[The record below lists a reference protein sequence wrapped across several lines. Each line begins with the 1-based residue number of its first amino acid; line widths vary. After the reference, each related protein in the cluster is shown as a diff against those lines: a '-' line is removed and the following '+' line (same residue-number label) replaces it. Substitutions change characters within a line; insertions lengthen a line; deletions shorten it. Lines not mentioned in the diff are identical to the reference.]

1 MKTITGA
8 AIAAVLAAAVTSPAA
23 AQSDIL
29 LRLRSGSPL
38 GDRFRVDSA
47 SGFVAKGVLGV
58 GIIPFTGAGERLMWH
73 PNKAAFRAGS
83 IGSAGT
89 QWDDPN
95 TGYYTWA
102 GGYNTTALGLAS
114 FAMGYQSTALNSY
127 ATALGYTANADGT
140 GAGERLQW
148 DPYHAAFRAGSI
160 GSAGTQWVLAN
171 TGFYTWAGG
180 YNTTALGLASFAMG
194 YQSTALNS
202 YAVALGYTANADGT
216 GAVSLGYRTTADA
229 DYSVAIGQRASTNGH
244 AGAIVLSDGSTTD
257 STQASANNQFTVRAA
272 GGVRLFSNATM
283 TTGVQVAAG
292 GSSWAVISD
301 RNRKEGFLAVDGE
314 DVLARLRFVPVTT
327 WRYRDE
333 ADRSTLHI
341 GPMAQDWHRA
351 FGFTRDD
358 RTINMSDF
366 DGVNLAAAQALE
378 RRTAALR
385 DEVDALR
392 RANAALEGRT
402 AQQREEMDELRR
414 ANAALE
420 ARLQRLEARASG
432 SAAP

>member
-1 MKTITGA
+1 MKVITGA
-8 AIAAVLAAAVTSPAA
+8 AILAVLSTAVAAPAA
-23 AQSDIL
+23 GQSDIL

-47 SGFVAKGVLGV
+47 SGVVAKGVLGY
-58 GIIPFTGAGERLMWH
+58 GIIPFTGAGERMMWH

-102 GGYNTTALGLAS
+102 GGYNTIALGLAS
-114 FAMGYQSTALNSY
+114 FAMGYQSTALGSY
-127 ATALGYTANADGT
+127 STALGYTANADGT
-140 GAGERLQW
+140 GA
-148 DPYHAAFRAGSI
+148 
-160 GSAGTQWVLAN
+160 
-171 TGFYTWAGG
+171 
-180 YNTTALGLASFAMG
+180 
-194 YQSTALNS
+194 
-202 YAVALGYTANADGT
+202 VAI
-216 GAVSLGYRTTADA
+216 GYRNTADA

-272 GGVRLFSNATM
+272 GGYRLFSNATM
-283 TTGVQVAAG
+283 TTGMQMSAG
-292 GSSWAVISD
+292 GSSWVVISD
-301 RNRKEGFLAVDGE
+301 RNRKEGFLGVDGE

-333 ADRSTLHI
+333 ADRSTFHI

-351 FGFTRDD
+351 FGFTSDD

-366 DGVNLAAAQALE
+366 DGVNLAAIKALE
-378 RRTAALR
+378 ARTAALQA
-385 DEVDALR
+385 ENAGLR
-392 RANAALEGRT
+392 
-402 AQQREEMDELRR
+402 AQ
-414 ANAALE
+414 N
-420 ARLQRLEARASG
+420 QRLEERLERLE
-432 SAAP
+432 AAVAGGRRP

>member
-1 MKTITGA
+1 MRIRFPLVA
-8 AIAAVLAAAVTSPAA
+8 SFFLAAGLLATAAPAS

-47 SGFVAKGVLGV
+47 SGFVAKGVLGI

-102 GGYNTTALGLAS
+102 GGYNTIALGLAS

-140 GAGERLQW
+140 GA
-148 DPYHAAFRAGSI
+148 
-160 GSAGTQWVLAN
+160 
-171 TGFYTWAGG
+171 
-180 YNTTALGLASFAMG
+180 
-194 YQSTALNS
+194 
-202 YAVALGYTANADGT
+202 VALGYR
-216 GAVSLGYRTTADA
+216 VTADA

-272 GGVRLFSNATM
+272 GGIRLFTNATM

-301 RNRKEGFLAVDGE
+301 RNRKENFLAVDGE
-314 DVLARLRFVPVTT
+314 DLLTRIRKVPVMT
-327 WRYRDE
+327 WRLKSEEDE
-333 ADRSTLHI
+333 TVRHI
-341 GPMAQDWHRA
+341 GPMAQDWHAA
-351 FGFTRDD
+351 FPLNDDSTR
-358 RTINMSDF
+358 INMSDF
-366 DGVNLAAAQALE
+366 DGVNLAASQALE
-378 RRTAALR
+378 QRTSTMQKRITTL
-385 DEVDALR
+385 ETE
-392 RANAALEGRT
+392 NA
-402 AQQREEMDELRR
+402 ELR
-414 ANAALE
+414 
-420 ARLQRLEARASG
+420 ARLDQLEKIVQRMLPEDPK
-432 SAAP
+432 AAAHQK

>member
-1 MKTITGA
+1 MQTITRA
-8 AIAAVLAAAVTSPAA
+8 ALAAVLAAAATSPAA

-114 FAMGYQSTALNSY
+114 FAMGYQNTALGSY
-127 ATALGYTANADGT
+127 STALGYTANADGT
-140 GAGERLQW
+140 GA
-148 DPYHAAFRAGSI
+148 
-160 GSAGTQWVLAN
+160 
-171 TGFYTWAGG
+171 
-180 YNTTALGLASFAMG
+180 
-194 YQSTALNS
+194 
-202 YAVALGYTANADGT
+202 VAI
-216 GAVSLGYRTTADA
+216 GYRNTADA

-244 AGAIVLSDGSTTD
+244 AGAIVFSDGSTTD

-272 GGVRLFSNATM
+272 GGYRLFSNATM
-283 TTGVQVAAG
+283 TTGMQMSAG
-292 GSSWAVISD
+292 GSSWVVISD

-333 ADRSTLHI
+333 ADRSTLHM

-366 DGVNLAAAQALE
+366 DGVNLAAIKALE
-378 RRTAALR
+378 ARTAALQA
-385 DEVDALR
+385 E
-392 RANAALEGRT
+392 NAALR
-402 AQQREEMDELRR
+402 
-414 ANAALE
+414 
-420 ARLQRLEARASG
+420 ARLERLEALVAGGRT
-432 SAAP
+432 P